1 MSKNLFLMAWICCG
15 NSLSAQTLYD
25 AKNPKDSP
33 YQAEDFYQTE
43 DSLQAEDTLQA
54 DSSPPRKPLFINVK
68 TNLLYDALLFPNI
81 GMEFYLG
88 KGYSLSTNWLYG
100 WWKKSR
106 HHWYWRAYG
115 GEIDLRKWWGKAA
128 EEKPTTGH
136 HIGIYA
142 QMFTYDFQTGG
153 RGYMGGKPGGTL
165 WDKMNYAVGAE
176 YGYSLPVAKN
186 LNIDFAIGVGYWG
199 GIYHEYLPQD
209 GRYAWQSTKNRRWL
223 GPTKAEVSLVWLIG
237 KKNQNRTRKM
247 NSEKMEEES
256 KREVPEKKEEDFERK
271 QEDIKR
277 KQEECGRKGGCD
289 E

>member
-1 MSKNLFLMAWICCG
+1 MYRINKNLFLMAWICCG

-25 AKNPKDSP
+25 AKNPNASSYP
-33 YQAEDFYQTE
+33 AEDSY
-43 DSLQAEDTLQA
+43 QA
-54 DSSPPRKPLFINVK
+54 DSSPPRKPLYINVK

-81 GMEFYLG
+81 GMEFYLSN
-88 KGYSLSTNWLYG
+88 GYSLSTNWLYG
-100 WWKKSR
+100 WWEKSR
-106 HHWYWRAYG
+106 CHWYWRFYG
-115 GEIDLRKWWGKAA
+115 GEIALRKWWGKAA
-128 EEKPTTGH
+128 EEKPATGH

-176 YGYSLPVAKN
+176 YGYSLPVAKK

-209 GRYAWQSTKNRRWL
+209 GRYAWQSTKNRHWL

-247 NSEKMEEES
+247 NFEKMEEDCG
-256 KREVPEKKEEDFERK
+256 KEVLKKKKEECEKKEE
-271 QEDIKR
+271 
-277 KQEECGRKGGCD
+277 CGKKGGCD